1 MTLEVFVP
9 GRLQNTANGS
19 LSHAHWSARSS
30 YAKWWRYEVAGRV
43 RLATKRAGW
52 TIAPEIP
59 KHIRLVALVSNR
71 LDKAGLASALKPV
84 EDGLQ
89 TERIQMVRGVPRL
102 LPGAGII
109 DDDGPQYPHVITHD
123 QEIARPR
130 KRDPK
135 ARFSPTIDPRGVRI
149 TITLQQELSCSSVST
164 SGGDGNEHDQA
175 QSARS
180 IGR

>member
-1 MTLEVFVP
+1 MTLEIFVP

-19 LSHAHWSARSS
+19 LSHAHWTARSS

-43 RLATKRAGW
+43 RLAMKRAGW
-52 TIAPEIP
+52 TVAPEMP
-59 KHIRLVALVSNR
+59 KHIKLVALVSNR

-109 DDDGPQYPHVITHD
+109 DDDGPRHPHVITHD
-123 QEIARPR
+123 QEIARPH
-130 KRDPK
+130 KQDPK
-135 ARFSPTIDPRGVRI
+135 ARCSPTIDPRGVRI
-149 TITLQQELSCSSVST
+149 TISLPQDLTSGSAST
-164 SGGDGNEHDQA
+164 SG
-175 QSARS
+175 
-180 IGR
+180 